1 MSEQVKSDS
10 DVGAANRSTPASS
23 LKGRM
28 EARAAELA
36 NRKTE
41 VFPIPRYDSVIAVEL
56 KAISW
61 EKTQEIIER
70 HSRVGTRQTLNAS
83 ADEIVF
89 STVAFHELKPDGS
102 LELVEDVHSWSE
114 VTQALLGISPP
125 EGPYNTRERV
135 CMLSLVSDQGVMAL
149 SAQFRQWLG
158 GVSSGISEAVRQ
170 DFSTTP

>member
-56 KAISW
+56 
-61 EKTQEIIER
+61 KTQEIIER